1 MVYLLATYYE
11 SICALIA
18 YYLVQSF
25 RDPLPWSYCRPEWG
39 VNCIDSAPR
48 SWLDEAKFIDS
59 HSSGNWSLVY
69 GNLTKE
75 YNQRIISSSEFY
87 FV

>member
-39 VNCIDSAPR
+39 SNCIDSAPR
-48 SWLDEAKFIDS
+48 SWLDGAKFIDTVRTA
-59 HSSGNWSLVY
+59 NWSLVY
-69 GNLTKE
+69 INLTRDNNK
-75 YNQRIISSSEFY
+75 RIISSSELY